1 MNIRGRKCLLAVT
14 GLTMLFPAK
23 IAGQQSLGLVTEFGP
38 MYVRAFSGNGVA
50 GRLSVAMSPSWMVF
64 GATAGLGVHGSIGTV
79 HSPSVWGTWMRVR
92 AAGLHLS
99 LDWELPHARLRPHV
113 TLVGESMNARW
124 GSSIFKP
131 ICYVTPEFPDCV
143 PRGDTGLA
151 GGVGA
156 GTDVILIRGL
166 YGRLRV
172 TRKWS
177 DLRLPND
184 GAMWTGFFGLVYDWA
199 AIP

>member
-1 MNIRGRKCLLAVT
+1 MSIRRRTNLLAVT
-14 GLTMLFPAK
+14 SLAMLLPLNLES
-23 IAGQQSLGLVTEFGP
+23 QQSLGLRTELGP
-38 MYVRAFSGNGVA
+38 MYVRAFGGNGAA
-50 GRLSVAMSPSWMVF
+50 GRLSVALSPSWMVF
-64 GATAGLGVHGSIGTV
+64 GATAGLGVHGSFGTV

-99 LDWELPHARLRPHV
+99 LDWELPRARLRPHV

-143 PRGDTGLA
+143 PRGDTGLV

-156 GTDVILIRGL
+156 GADVTLISGL

-177 DLRLPND
+177 DLHLPND

-199 AIP
+199 DIP